1 MYKVIVAKGMF
12 HVFFEGKEVANF
24 KSFIRL
30 AEYLVIED
38 LLGLSVEGL

>member
-24 KSFIRL
+24 KSFMRL
-30 AEYLVIED
+30 VEYLLIED
-38 LLGLSVEGL
+38 LLGLSIEGL